1 MIGDGKRD
9 GFGSRIDAA
18 ILVALAALASLVV
31 HQLAY
36 VLAYPMVSLG
46 SITGI
51 GNTAGFGNTGSFG
64 DHGHV
69 SAQWAIVTP
78 VAVLS
83 AVALILRQVRNLTSA
98 RGGVSALVRPASIA
112 MIAGPMFVGQET
124 IEGLLAGQSI
134 GQVLT
139 HPAVVLGILLVPLV
153 SMVIVRLLRRVGEIV
168 AQKATLRAEFR
179 FASDSVVAAPRRVR
193 VFSSVVSRVS
203 APRGPPAWLVR
214 I

>member
-9 GFGSRIDAA
+9 GFGPRIDAA

-36 VLAYPMVSLG
+36 LLAYPVVSLG
-46 SITGI
+46 SIAGI
-51 GNTAGFGNTGSFG
+51 GNAGSFG

-83 AVALILRQVRNLTSA
+83 SVALILRQVRNLTSV
-98 RGGVSALVRPASIA
+98 RGGVSALVRPTSIA

-124 IEGLLAGQSI
+124 IEGLLAGQSL

-139 HPAVVLGILLVPLV
+139 HPAVVLGIMVVPLV
-153 SMVIVRLLRRVGEIV
+153 SMAIVRLLRRVGEIV
-168 AQKATLRAEFR
+168 AQKATLRVEFP
-179 FASDSVVAAPRRVR
+179 FATDSGVGAPRRVR
-193 VFSSVVSRVS
+193 VSSSVVGRVA
-203 APRGPPAWLVR
+203 APRGPPVWLVR
-214 I
+214 S